1 MRPRHDAMSSGS
13 DPTAAPAA
21 RPRVFFVNR
30 YFYPDESATAQLL
43 TDLTVGLAARGFEV
57 HVVTSRQ
64 LYATPGTRL
73 AAQATVRG
81 VRVHR
86 LWTTHFGRRAL
97 PGRAC
102 DYASFYLSAL
112 VLLLRRLRRGDVVV
126 AKTDPP
132 LISLVAAVAAKLRG
146 AVLVNWLQ
154 DLFPEVATRL
164 GANPLPPR
172 FDGWLRRL
180 RDASLRAAAFN
191 VVLGSRMR
199 EYVVA
204 RGIEAPSVVIIENW
218 ADVALIS
225 VQPSATSV
233 LRRDLKL
240 DAQFVVQYSGNLGR
254 AHEYA
259 TLLAAAT
266 ALRDD
271 AGILFLMIGGGFNM
285 DALQRDAIDQGLPN
299 LRFLGYQ
306 PRASLGDS
314 LSAGDVHL
322 VNLLPSLEGLV
333 VPSKFY
339 GILAAARPVIV
350 IGDPDGELA
359 RVVKATACG
368 LVVAVGD
375 AGSLVDAI
383 RRLRADVEHRARL
396 GATAR
401 QLAVASYSVGQAVDR
416 WVELLGKSR

>member
-1 MRPRHDAMSSGS
+1 
-13 DPTAAPAA
+13 
-21 RPRVFFVNR
+21 
-30 YFYPDESATAQLL
+30 
-43 TDLTVGLAARGFEV
+43 
-57 HVVTSRQ
+57 
-64 LYATPGTRL
+64 
-73 AAQATVRG
+73 
-81 VRVHR
+81 
-86 LWTTHFGRRAL
+86 
-97 PGRAC
+97 
-102 DYASFYLSAL
+102 
-112 VLLLRRLRRGDVVV
+112 
-126 AKTDPP
+126 
-132 LISLVAAVAAKLRG
+132 
-146 AVLVNWLQ
+146 
-154 DLFPEVATRL
+154 
-164 GANPLPPR
+164 
-172 FDGWLRRL
+172 
-180 RDASLRAAAFN
+180 
-191 VVLGSRMR
+191 MR

-285 DALQRDAIDQGLPN
+285 DALQRDAVDQGLPN